1 MYCAAEIIANGRTLA
16 IKYKKAYYL
25 IINRWML
32 ILECSW
38 YSDKCLILLIASLKF
53 KECDV

>member
-38 YSDKCLILLIASLKF
+38 YSDKC
-53 KECDV
+53 